1 MYEKALSVAKE
12 AAIKAGEKI
21 LEYYYTDFE
30 VAYKEDDSP
39 LTCAD
44 RAADEVIGNII
55 SKAFPDIHILS
66 EESSDD
72 LSRLSKSL
80 CWVIDPMD
88 GTKEFIHQTDEFTV
102 NIALV
107 EDGHPVVGV
116 VYVPVT
122 EEMYYAS
129 RGNGSFY
136 EVNGQVHKNH
146 VSERTEKLRLLSSKY
161 HKAEDFLDLV
171 EKNANH
177 ISSVESVGSSLKGC
191 LIARGLAEAYYRFG
205 YTCEWDTAAVQLVAE
220 EAGGYFR
227 QLDHT
232 EMTYNREDTLNRKGF
247 YIVNKAENI
256 LVKNN

>member
-12 AAIKAGEKI
+12 AAIQAGEKI
-21 LEYYYTDFE
+21 LEYYYSDFE
-30 VAYKEDDSP
+30 VEYKEDDSP

-44 RAADEVIGNII
+44 QAADEVINRILNE
-55 SKAFPDIHILS
+55 SFPDIIVLS
-66 EESSDD
+66 EESADD
-72 LSRLSKSL
+72 SNRLNEKF
-80 CWVIDPMD
+80 CWVVDPMD
-88 GTKEFIHQTDEFTV
+88 GTKEFIHHTDEFTV

-107 EDGHPVVGV
+107 ENGHPIVGV

-129 RGNGSFY
+129 KGNGSYY
-136 EVNGQVHKNH
+136 EVNGEIRKNK

-161 HKAEDFLDLV
+161 HKADDFLDLV
-171 EKNANH
+171 EENSKH
-177 ISSVESVGSSLKGC
+177 ISAVESVGSSLKGC

-220 EAGGYFR
+220 EAGGIFK
-227 QLDHT
+227 QLDHS

-247 YIVNKAENI
+247 YIVNKEENI
-256 LVKNN
+256 LVNQ